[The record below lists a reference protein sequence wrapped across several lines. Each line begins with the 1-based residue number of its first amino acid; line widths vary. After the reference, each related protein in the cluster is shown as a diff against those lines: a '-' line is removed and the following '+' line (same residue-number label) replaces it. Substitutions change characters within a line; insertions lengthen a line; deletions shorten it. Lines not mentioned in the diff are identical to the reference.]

1 MKVREFH
8 FNLMKS
14 HGIFL
19 FVNVY
24 NKKMEWEVS
33 TAPPDTTA
41 SLLIIYIGTQAITL
55 DWW

>member
-19 FVNVY
+19 FVSVY

-33 TAPPDTTA
+33 TSPPDTTA